1 MTENQIIERTVTTPT
16 TNELAVISLVM
27 ALIGFLIPIIPQIG
41 GIICGHIARS
51 EIRRSGGTQTGSGIA
66 LAGLILSYLSISIFG
81 ILFMVSLVFMGFGL
95 LSLLCQ

>member
-1 MTENQIIERTVTTPT
+1 MTEHQIIERTVTTPT

-27 ALIGFLIPIIPQIG
+27 SLLGFLVPIVPQIG

-66 LAGLILSYLSISIFG
+66 LAGLIISYVSISIFC
-81 ILFMVSLVFMGFGL
+81 ILFMVFLGFGL
-95 LSLLCQ
+95 LVLLCQ

>member
-27 ALIGFLIPIIPQIG
+27 ALIRFLIPIIPQIG

>member
-1 MTENQIIERTVTTPT
+1 MTEHQIIERTVTTPT

-51 EIRRSGGTQTGSGIA
+51 EIRRNGGTQTGSGIA

-81 ILFMVSLVFMGFGL
+81 ILFMVSLVFLGFGL